1 MPAGTEIKSSV
12 FSPVERVK
20 KEGSVVGVILS
31 FVRFHGFGALE
42 AQQKKKQLQS
52 KHLVGCFF
60 IFFTVLY
67 ITGLK

>member
-42 AQQKKKQLQS
+42 AQQKKTIAKQTSGWL
-52 KHLVGCFF
+52 FF
-60 IFFTVLY
+60 LFFLLCC
-67 ITGLK
+67 ILLG